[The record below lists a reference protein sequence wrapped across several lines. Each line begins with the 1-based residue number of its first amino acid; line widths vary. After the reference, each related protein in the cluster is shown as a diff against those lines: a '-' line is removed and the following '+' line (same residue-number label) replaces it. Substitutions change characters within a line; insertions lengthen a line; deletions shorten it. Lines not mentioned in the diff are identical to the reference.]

1 VVIKPSRLVAPS
13 LLAGG
18 YPCIMVDLSIPAAY
32 EPLLWWTRSSVPPY
46 RYYVYE
52 GGRSSGKT
60 TTICQSLVLRGA
72 VTSIRVL
79 CAREFQN
86 SISESVKKSL
96 EAAIKT
102 LGLGGYTITND
113 SITHVNGSSFIFK
126 GLHVDA
132 ETTVK
137 GLEGIDVCFID
148 EAQFI
153 SKHSLD
159 ILLPTIRKD
168 GSTIIFALNPLTPAD
183 EVMTRFVTKPNRE
196 VASRTVHR
204 HVTYRVLLRAGL
216 LPNEV
221 LEQVREAKDSP
232 DFAHI
237 WEGAPIEDVANRIIS
252 WQQLVGAET
261 VDPAD
266 GGVVFGVDVA
276 RLGADRTAVAINQG
290 GTIVDLVS
298 WHHTRLT
305 ESAETI
311 RQLADRWKPAAINVD
326 DCGVG
331 GGLTDMLLQAGLPVQ
346 PINSA
351 ARAKDSVRYPNINSE
366 LWFDFSEKLQS
377 GAIRINADLP
387 DKNALYDELSTRS
400 WKLNAKNQR
409 QVQPKAEYKQS
420 NNVGS
425 PDLADSVL
433 LSAYEPAKYTSWVV
447 DVV

>member
-1 VVIKPSRLVAPS
+1 
-13 LLAGG
+13 
-18 YPCIMVDLSIPAAY
+18 MVDLSIPAAY
-32 EPLLWWTRSSVPPY
+32 EPLLWWTRASVPPY

-72 VTSIRVL
+72 VTTIRVL

-113 SITHVNGSSFIFK
+113 SITHVNGTSFIFK
-126 GLHVDA
+126 GLHIDA

-159 ILLPTIRKD
+159 ILLPTIRKEN
-168 GSTIIFALNPLTPAD
+168 STIIFAMNPLTPKD
-183 EVMTRFVTKPNRE
+183 EVMQRFVWNANEQVK
-196 VASRTVHR
+196 ARTIHK
-204 HVTYRVLLRAGL
+204 HVTYRTALKAGL
-216 LPNEV
+216 LPREV
-221 LEQVREAKDSP
+221 LQQVQEAKGSP

-237 WEGAPIEDVANRIIS
+237 WEGKPTDNVLNRIMS
-252 WQQLVGAET
+252 WQQLQSAET
-261 VDPAD
+261 NIIPD
-266 GGVVFGVDVA
+266 GGITFGVDVA
-276 RLGADRTAVAINQG
+276 RLGADRTAVAVNKG
-290 GTIVDLVS
+290 GTIIDLVS
-298 WHHTRLT
+298 WNHTRLT
-305 ESAETI
+305 DSAQTI
-311 RQLADRWKPAAINVD
+311 RQLADRYNPVAINID

-331 GGLTDMLLQAGLPVQ
+331 GGLTDMLIADGLPVQ

-351 ARAKDSVRYPNINSE
+351 SRAKDNAKYPNVNSE
-366 LWFDFSEKLQS
+366 MWFTFAEKLVAGDIHFIDS
-377 GAIRINADLP
+377 LP
-387 DKNALYDELSTRS
+387 DKNDLFDELSTRE
-400 WKLNAKNQR
+400 WKLTTKNQR
-409 QVQPKAEYKQS
+409 QVQAKADYKAA

-433 LSAYEPAKYTSWVV
+433 LSAYEPAKYTSWAV